1 MRGVFLLLSVLFTAT
16 VFAQEAK
23 IEVVGEIIDSDSREA
38 IPYVHIVNKSTNS
51 GTSSN
56 TEGRFWIRI
65 NPSDTLLFS
74 AIGFETYQF
83 IINNQINTERIL
95 ITIELSQSTLEL
107 EDVKVFAFKDENAL
121 KRAILDT
128 QVPLKTEDNSLKIP
142 GVYKK
147 NWRAPE
153 GGGVAL
159 GGPLTKL
166 GNLFSKE
173 QKELKKLKS
182 VQKDFDAFQNT
193 KAKYNVEVVMNI
205 TGLPEDKVEDFM
217 KFCVLEDSYLLRAT
231 EYEIAVVVNQCLV
244 DYNNQGDPK

>member
-1 MRGVFLLLSVLFTAT
+1 MRFVLVFLFTIGS
-16 VFAQEAK
+16 FSLIAQEAK
-23 IEVVGEIIDSDSREA
+23 IEVVGEIIDTETKEA
-38 IPYVHIVNKSTNS
+38 IPYVHIVNKNTNA
-51 GTSSN
+51 GTASN

-83 IINNQINTERIL
+83 IINNQINSERIL

-107 EDVKVFAFKDENAL
+107 EDVKVFAFKDEYAL

-128 QVPLKTEDNSLKIP
+128 KVSLKQEDNSLKIP
-142 GVYKK
+142 GVYNK
-147 NWRAPE
+147 NWRTPD

-173 QKELKKLKS
+173 QKELKKLQS
-182 VQKDFDAFQNT
+182 VQKDFESFQNI
-193 KAKYNVEVVMNI
+193 KFKYNEEVVMNI

-217 KFCVLEDSYLLRAT
+217 NFCKLEDSY
-231 EYEIAVVVNQCLV
+231 
-244 DYNNQGDPK
+244 